1 MTSFA
6 IFKFIHVSCAI
17 ISILGFIGRT
27 ALKLYAPHRLQAR
40 WLKITPHVVDTL
52 LLASAIALVILTRQY
67 PLQQDWLTLKIVLL
81 VFYIGFGMLT
91 LRFARTQYQVI
102 LPFSAA
108 LLSFF
113 YIVMLAI
120 TRQVWPF

>member
-6 IFKFIHVSCAI
+6 ILKFVHVSCAI
-17 ISILGFIGRT
+17 ISILGFTGRT
-27 ALKLYAPHRLQAR
+27 ALKLYSPDRLQIR
-40 WLKITPHVVDTL
+40 WLKIAPHIVDTL
-52 LLASAIALVILTRQY
+52 LLASAIALVVLSRQY

-91 LRFARTQYQVI
+91 LRFANTRYQVI
-102 LPFSAA
+102 ISFNAA
-108 LLSFF
+108 LLCFI
-113 YIVMLAI
+113 YIVMVAM